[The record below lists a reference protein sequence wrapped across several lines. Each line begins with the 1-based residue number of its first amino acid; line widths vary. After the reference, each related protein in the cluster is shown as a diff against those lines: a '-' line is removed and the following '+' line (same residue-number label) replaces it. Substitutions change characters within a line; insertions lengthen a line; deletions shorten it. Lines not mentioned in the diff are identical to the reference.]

1 MGMSRDKTN
10 RGRGAVSNP
19 TGRYERYQHVPLD
32 DGWEEYG
39 DDLPVIQT
47 TVQPEQTRTIIARN
61 DSPDVPFDRSINPY
75 KGCEH
80 GCIYCFA
87 RVTHAYLGL
96 SPGID
101 FESRIFSKPDAAK
114 LLEKELA
121 RPGYRCE
128 VLVLGANTDPYQ
140 PVEKGLRVTRSI
152 LEVLAEHEHPVS
164 IVTKSNLVLRD
175 IDVLVPMADKRL
187 VHVMLSLTTLD
198 RELARNMEP
207 RAPTPERRIQTLSA
221 LVESGIPVGVLA
233 SPMIPGL
240 NDSEM
245 ESILKASAMAGADS
259 AGYILIRL
267 PLELKEL
274 FTEWLD
280 THYPT
285 KASRVLQLIRDA
297 HEGKLYEP
305 QFGRRMRGSGRYAD
319 LLEKRFQVACR
330 RLGLG
335 ARDIP
340 LDTGR
345 FRVPPKKGHQMGL
358 F

>member
-1 MGMSRDKTN
+1 MDMSRHKN

-19 TGRYERYQHVPLD
+19 TGRYEKYQHVPLD
-32 DGWEEYG
+32 DGWEDYG
-39 DDLPVIQT
+39 NDLQTVRT
-47 TVQPEQTRTIIARN
+47 TVQPEQTRTIIAAN

-80 GCIYCFA
+80 GCSYCFA
-87 RVTHAYLGL
+87 RLTHAYLGL
-96 SPGID
+96 SPGLD

-114 LLEKELA
+114 LLENELT

-128 VLVLGANTDPYQ
+128 VLALGGNTDPYQ
-140 PVEKGLRVTRSI
+140 PVEKRLRITRRI
-152 LEVLAEHEHPVS
+152 LEVLADYEHPVG

-175 IDVLVPMADKRL
+175 LDVLGPMAEKRL
-187 VHVMLSLTTLD
+187 VHVMISLTTLD

-207 RAPTPERRIQTLSA
+207 RAPTPERRIQTVST
-221 LVESGIPVGVLA
+221 LVEMGIPVGVLA

-245 ESILKASAMAGADS
+245 ESILKAGASSGASS

-274 FTEWLD
+274 FSKWLH

-285 KASRVLQLIRDA
+285 KASRILQLIRDA
-297 HEGKLYEP
+297 HGGKLYEP
-305 QFGRRMRGSGRYAD
+305 RFGRRMRGSGRYAD
-319 LLEKRFQVACR
+319 LLEQRFQVACR

-335 ARDIP
+335 SRDLP
-340 LDTGR
+340 LDTSR
-345 FRVPPKKGHQMGL
+345 FRVPPKKGDQMVL